1 VLAPKGFDFQRVD
14 LDVPDFDAAAQ
25 PSVQNHHEC
34 RKADK
39 LRRSQFSAQHSCL
52 TDSPW
57 QSVNPRRRSR
67 QVRMP

>member
-25 PSVQNHHEC
+25 PSVQNYHEC

-39 LRRSQFSAQHSCL
+39 LRRSQFSAQHS
-52 TDSPW
+52 S
-57 QSVNPRRRSR
+57 
-67 QVRMP
+67 